1 MQLSIHKRRRRQ
13 EKRRQTAQPACNPN
27 PTQTAKTSRPA
38 NPQEVVVLS
47 KLSLLQTKNKTQPH
61 PFENTQKNTKSK
73 KTARNKKL
81 SIYFFNSS
89 KPQNTRHIKQKTR
102 AQQRLFRSKR
112 NVYIG

>member
-61 PFENTQKNTKSK
+61 PFENTQKTQKAKKQPETKSYQFIFSIVPNP
-73 KTARNKKL
+73 KTL
-81 SIYFFNSS
+81 G
-89 KPQNTRHIKQKTR
+89 T
-102 AQQRLFRSKR
+102 
-112 NVYIG
+112 